1 VAAIPRFLDTNV
13 LLRLLTRDDEERAQH
28 ALDLLLR
35 VERGEERVVV
45 SSLVVFEL
53 IFTLQSFYRM
63 PRQQIAGTVAPL
75 LLLPGIELMEKRQ
88 FVRALEVYAGSKVSF
103 ADAYAVSTMEARG
116 LHEIYSWDSDFDGFA
131 WITRIEPGFG
141 DPMS

>member
-1 VAAIPRFLDTNV
+1 MAAIPRFLDTDV
-13 LLRLLTRDDEERAQH
+13 LLRLLTRDDEEKARH

-53 IFTLQSFYRM
+53 VFTLQSFYRI
-63 PRQQIAGTVAPL
+63 PRQQIADTVAPL

-88 FVRALEVYAGSKVSF
+88 FVRALEVYAGTTVSF
-103 ADAYAVSTMEARG
+103 TDACAVSTMEARG
-116 LHEIYSWDSDFDGFA
+116 LHEIYGWDTVFDGLA
-131 WITRIEPGFG
+131 GITRIEPGSG
-141 DPMS
+141 DPWS